1 MENDCSKTLIGF
13 ALKLTEA
20 KKNGRKK
27 SKVIVLISFTFVL
40 QNSQIAA
47 STFFFLHRV

>member
-20 KKNGRKK
+20 KKNGKK